1 MAGLRHCP
9 RRIPL
14 RGCGHLNII
23 DLLLRPLT
31 EGTGTSLAKR
41 TVKRV
46 RKLRGGN
53 KIRMTSPNSNDNP
66 PARFYTSNAPKRVDS
81 LTSTVIVAANQE
93 WQLQVEICSR
103 SFNISTSEFLDTTT
117 QARSQRQSGKPQIR
131 VKRWKTFGAM
141 INEED
146 TSYLVCCSK
155 TFCRNDMYSNVI
167 SCTPSPYFL
176 LHCFLG

>member
-1 MAGLRHCP
+1 MAISEIGNHPVPSHSDTLPRLLEHAGLMAGLRHCP

-53 KIRMTSPNSNDNP
+53 KIRMTSPNSKDNP

-93 WQLQVEICSR
+93 
-103 SFNISTSEFLDTTT
+103 
-117 QARSQRQSGKPQIR
+117 
-131 VKRWKTFGAM
+131 
-141 INEED
+141 
-146 TSYLVCCSK
+146 
-155 TFCRNDMYSNVI
+155 
-167 SCTPSPYFL
+167 
-176 LHCFLG
+176 